1 MIMEDKLRL
10 QKLAEVF
17 YAVYHGK
24 YGLQL
29 IRQND
34 EWLRATTPADIIR
47 LTDMLVKNNIPMAGL
62 KTGIN
67 KFLNVVHKT
76 LLGQEHPDPAPDSL
90 LDFCV
95 RNNAEL
101 DIRLKAIRPLIRKW
115 NDNPSELSV
124 CEELK
129 VLFGELE
136 IYNHYYQIKE
146 NVIFPLL
153 EKKWKDYRCL
163 QIMWSFHDDIRRN
176 LRKINELL
184 SVETP
189 EINAFNRL
197 AGDVFFQMYA
207 IRFREEKI
215 LFPVMMETIPEEE
228 LNSLMRECHRI
239 GFPFVQ
245 PDLPEEEKPEEVLFP
260 GGLVDLK
267 SGLLTPE
274 QIILI
279 FNHLPVDITY
289 VDEND
294 QVKFYS
300 TPPDRIFIR
309 TNAALGRDV
318 RNCHPPES
326 LFVVEEILDAFR
338 KGERDSATF
347 WVDIKEEKVLIQY
360 FACRDG
366 EGNYKGV
373 VEVSQ
378 VISVMQS
385 LTGEKRLLDWKK

>member
-1 MIMEDKLRL
+1 MEDKLRL

-34 EWLRATTPADIIR
+34 AWLQAVIPADIIR
-47 LTDMLVKNNIPMAGL
+47 LTDMLVKNNIPMVGL
-62 KTGIN
+62 KKGIN

-76 LLGQEHPDPAPDSL
+76 LRDQEHPDPSPGSL
-90 LDFCV
+90 LDFCI

-101 DIRLKAIRPLIRKW
+101 DSRLKALRPLIRIW
-115 NDNPSELSV
+115 NDQPDDLSV
-124 CEELK
+124 CKELAER
-129 VLFGELE
+129 FGELE
-136 IYNHYYQIKE
+136 VYNRYYQIKE
-146 NVIFPLL
+146 NVIFPML

-163 QIMWSFHDDIRRN
+163 RIMWSFHDDIRKN
-176 LRKINELL
+176 LRQIHELL
-184 SVETP
+184 SGDTP
-189 EINAFNRL
+189 EVTAFNPL
-197 AGDVFFQMYA
+197 AGDIFFQMYA

-228 LNSLMRECHRI
+228 LNALIRESHTI

-245 PDLPEEEKPEEVLFP
+245 PDLPEEEKVEELLFS
-260 GGLVDLK
+260 GGLVDMK
-267 SGLLTPE
+267 SGFLTPE

-294 QVKFYS
+294 QVKFFS

-318 RNCHPPES
+318 RNCHPAES
-326 LFVVEEILDAFR
+326 ISVVEEILDAFR

-347 WVDIKEEKVLIQY
+347 WVDIREEKVLIQY
-360 FACRDG
+360 FACRDA

-378 VISVMQS
+378 VISAIQS
-385 LTGEKRLLDWKK
+385 LTGEKRLLDWKRI